1 MTFNKEKRIVKV
13 SVQFLSDVISV
24 FEYGEEV
31 FGEQA
36 AIGFTDE
43 LFEAVDNLNINWRVH
58 PECRH
63 LQTPEKRYRNIILGS
78 YLIIY
83 KVESEEIKVLRISH
97 GKSSISKIR
106 DAKDAK

>member
-43 LFEAVDNLNINWRVH
+43 LFEAVDNLNIIG
-58 PECRH
+58 EF
-63 LQTPEKRYRNIILGS
+63 TPNVATCKRQRRGIEILF
-78 YLIIY
+78 
-83 KVESEEIKVLRISH
+83 
-97 GKSSISKIR
+97 
-106 DAKDAK
+106 